1 MRAVAAT
8 VAVLA
13 LTCAS
18 WAAAWDL
25 RVDPSGGPL
34 VLIDHVE
41 AVLAD
46 WSAAGADVEGT
57 DRTVVVRYGDP
68 DRLGP
73 DAIVLVVVRPDAGSY
88 DVLVHPNRDGV
99 RAALVPAFGVVL
111 GGVPGVGALDP
122 RIDGVAPRV
131 PSTVDV
137 AALRA
142 ARPDVPGDLDG
153 DGRVDFEDL
162 LRLAAAYGRQGIN
175 LPEDLDG
182 DGVVSNADL
191 DLLRERYTFE
201 TAPSTGDAPAEGT
214 APMEDTEPGVPA
226 QPIAPPAE
234 GAEPT
239 PPAQP
244 NDAPAEDAEPTP
256 PAQPNEAPAE
266 DAEPTDPSD
275 PPD

>member
-1 MRAVAAT
+1 MRAT
-8 VAVLA
+8 VAVLTLA
-13 LTCAS
+13 LAS
-18 WAAAWDL
+18 WAAAWEL
-25 RVDPSGGPL
+25 SVDASGGPL

-57 DRTVVVRYGDP
+57 DRSVVVRYGDP

-73 DAIVLVVVRPDAGSY
+73 DAIVLVVVRPDTGSF
-88 DVLVHPNRDGV
+88 DVLVHPDQDGV

-122 RIDGVAPRV
+122 RVVAAAPRA
-131 PSTVDV
+131 PTDADV

-142 ARPDVPGDLDG
+142 ARPEVPGDLDG

-182 DGVVSNADL
+182 DGVVGDADL
-191 DLLRERYTFE
+191 DLLREAYTFE
-201 TAPSTGDAPAEGT
+201 TPTSTGDAPAEGAEP
-214 APMEDTEPGVPA
+214 APDAEPAEPAEPA
-226 QPIAPPAE
+226 QPSDAPAE
-234 GAEPT
+234 GAEPAD
-239 PPAQP
+239 PAEP
-244 NDAPAEDAEPTP
+244 NDEPTDGPSEDAEP
-256 PAQPNEAPAE
+256 A
-266 DAEPTDPSD
+266 DPSD
-275 PPD
+275 DPN

>member
-1 MRAVAAT
+1 MRALVAMA
-8 VAVLA
+8 AVLA
-13 LTCAS
+13 LAFAS

-25 RVDPSGGPL
+25 QVDPSGGPL
-34 VLIDHVE
+34 VLIDHVD

-73 DAIVLVVVRPDAGSY
+73 DAIALVVVRPDAGSY
-88 DVLVHPNRDGV
+88 EVLVHPNRDGV

-111 GGVPGVGALDP
+111 GGMPGVGALDP
-122 RIDGVAPRV
+122 RIDSVAPLV
-131 PSTVDV
+131 PSTADV
-137 AALRA
+137 AMLRA

-162 LRLAAAYGRQGIN
+162 LRLAAAYDQQGIN

-182 DGVVSNADL
+182 DGVVGDADL

-201 TAPSTGDAPAEGT
+201 PSTSTDDAPAEGV
-214 APMEDTEPGVPA
+214 APAETTEP
-226 QPIAPPAE
+226 E
-234 GAEPT
+234 E
-239 PPAQP
+239 PAQP
-244 NDAPAEDAEPTP
+244 NDEPAEDAEPTNP
-256 PAQPNEAPAE
+256 PA
-266 DAEPTDPSD
+266 
-275 PPD
+275 PPG